1 MQKIKAGFTLIEL
14 LVVVLIIGILSA
26 VALPQY
32 QKAVDKARL
41 TEAII
46 LGKHIRD
53 LEKVYQLAN
62 GTYTNSFVDLGMETP
77 GGYTTVGSNTLS
89 KGDTIFQ
96 LESALYSGQSDRIV
110 YYYGRTAK
118 NNQHLAL
125 FFPYASENIQCYAY
139 TPYGQK
145 LCATLSY

>member
-1 MQKIKAGFTLIEL
+1 MQKVKAGFTLIEL
-14 LVVVLIIGILSA
+14 LVVVLIVGILSA

-62 GTYTNSFVDLGMETP
+62 GTYTKSFVDLGMETP
-77 GGYTTVGSNTLS
+77 GGYTMSSNTLF
-89 KGDTIFQ
+89 KGDNKFQ
-96 LESALYSGQSDRIV
+96 LESALYSGERDRIV
-110 YYYGRTAK
+110 YYYGSTSN

-125 FFPYASENIQCYAY
+125 FFPYATENIQCNPY
-139 TPYGQK
+139 TSYGQK